1 MKHFSF
7 ILFLGAAL
15 CIFSACGSE
24 DSDEPVINDPVINDP
39 VTDEKP
45 GNKNDSTEVTV
56 DWKDPAWYTVNF
68 WERTDRQK
76 AGLRGPVKKWHI
88 SNYTTYSEYEYDEA
102 GHLIKKSFVDI
113 DKADNNSEWRYTYDA
128 KGHRIKAE
136 YSDVY
141 SEGTASEYWEYEYNN
156 TGKFVAREWFMMGP
170 EAGDAEYGI
179 QKDISRA
186 VNVIIQ
192 PLSTVHR
199 EYTYTFNAEGNLVV
213 KEYTY
218 YTEYGLEEKKN
229 EKTLEYTIV
238 YEGGYPKSLS
248 SDLLRFKV
256 LNISY
261 YPNGMY
267 KDFQYLEQNSYNYE
281 TGWDRHTYKM
291 LDNPRYLAVE
301 SFSLGGT
308 ASYISLT
315 PQWMNKTY
323 DEHFDIIKNTEGY
336 TASQDPTYIDTW
348 KDYTYDKYG
357 NWITRH
363 ESIVARYTG
372 DLSERKVNRV
382 LEYFE

>member
-1 MKHFSF
+1 MKHLSLL
-7 ILFLGAAL
+7 LFLGAAL

-24 DSDEPVINDPVINDP
+24 DSDEPVINEP

-136 YSDVY
+136 YFDVY

-156 TGKFVAREWFMMGP
+156 TGKFVAREWFMIGP
-170 EAGDAEYGI
+170 EVGDAEYGI

-192 PLSTVHR
+192 PFSTSHR

-229 EKTLEYTIV
+229 ENTLEYTIV

-357 NWITRH
+357 NWITRF
-363 ESIVARYTG
+363 ESVVARYTG
-372 DLSERKVNRV
+372 DLSERTVNRV

>member
-24 DSDEPVINDPVINDP
+24 DSDEPVINDP

-88 SNYTTYSEYEYDEA
+88 SNYTTYNEYEYDEA
-102 GHLIKKSFVDI
+102 GHLIKKSYVDT
-113 DKADNNSEWRYTYDA
+113 DNTDNNSEWRYTYDA

-136 YSDVY
+136 YFDVY

-156 TGKFVAREWFMMGP
+156 TGKFVAREWFMIGP

-192 PLSTVHR
+192 PLSTSIASTPILSTLKVILLSRSIHTIQNTDWKR
-199 EYTYTFNAEGNLVV
+199 KRTRTRWNIPWCMQANIPKACQVV
-213 KEYTY
+213 
-218 YTEYGLEEKKN
+218 
-229 EKTLEYTIV
+229 
-238 YEGGYPKSLS
+238 
-248 SDLLRFKV
+248 
-256 LNISY
+256 
-261 YPNGMY
+261 
-267 KDFQYLEQNSYNYE
+267 
-281 TGWDRHTYKM
+281 
-291 LDNPRYLAVE
+291 
-301 SFSLGGT
+301 
-308 ASYISLT
+308 
-315 PQWMNKTY
+315 
-323 DEHFDIIKNTEGY
+323 
-336 TASQDPTYIDTW
+336 
-348 KDYTYDKYG
+348 
-357 NWITRH
+357 
-363 ESIVARYTG
+363 
-372 DLSERKVNRV
+372 
-382 LEYFE
+382 